1 MDITHKAFG
10 HSGYHRMM
18 QTVRKSYYWKSM
30 TTDIR
35 TYCSNCH
42 FCRAR
47 KSGSERGS
55 IRVEGYYISERPWQR
70 CPIDCMVGL
79 PISDIGHYT
88 SVLILKCALSKF
100 ICLEPL
106 NDVTA
111 ESVSETLI
119 NIFTHHGVPEFV
131 ISDNGVEFCNYL
143 TTDVLKLMG
152 THKFHITPLNP
163 RVNGQVENQ
172 VKTVKDMLSFLVSK
186 DQRDW
191 SLYIR
196 LVQMKYNSTVN
207 QATGFSP
214 YFMMN
219 GREMPIPDHE
229 HIQST
234 YDKIKNIEIEGYLGN
249 LTTAMM
255 LIWEVVG
262 VEIIHKTEFYNKALG
277 IDIETNIKSY
287 EPV

>member
-1 MDITHKAFG
+1 VDYITREVLDDDESLRPLIRRTNSNRVLSYVEKIRQMIIPTDYIMMCMDITHKAFG

-131 ISDNGVEFCNYL
+131 ISDNGVEFSNYL

-163 RVNGQVENQ
+163 RANG
-172 VKTVKDMLSFLVSK
+172 
-186 DQRDW
+186 
-191 SLYIR
+191 
-196 LVQMKYNSTVN
+196 
-207 QATGFSP
+207 
-214 YFMMN
+214 
-219 GREMPIPDHE
+219 
-229 HIQST
+229 
-234 YDKIKNIEIEGYLGN
+234 
-249 LTTAMM
+249 
-255 LIWEVVG
+255 
-262 VEIIHKTEFYNKALG
+262 
-277 IDIETNIKSY
+277 
-287 EPV
+287 